1 MPFALNE
8 HTANISPTKTLEYF
22 AAGRPVVSTAIA
34 DVVADH
40 GDVVHLAHGSAEFV
54 AMVERARAG
63 DAGRARL
70 AAERARA
77 ATWDAIAAAMRAD
90 LASAGIVYAADA
102 AGVASPLRSSSAAF
116 A

>member
-1 MPFALNE
+1 
-8 HTANISPTKTLEYF
+8 
-22 AAGRPVVSTAIA
+22 VSTAIA

-40 GDVVHLAHGSAEFV
+40 GDVVHVARSGAEFV

-63 DAGRARL
+63 DAARAQR
-70 AAERARA
+70 AAEKARA

-90 LASAGIVYAADA
+90 LAAAGIVYAADA
-102 AGVASPLRSSSAAF
+102 ATAASPLRSSSAAF